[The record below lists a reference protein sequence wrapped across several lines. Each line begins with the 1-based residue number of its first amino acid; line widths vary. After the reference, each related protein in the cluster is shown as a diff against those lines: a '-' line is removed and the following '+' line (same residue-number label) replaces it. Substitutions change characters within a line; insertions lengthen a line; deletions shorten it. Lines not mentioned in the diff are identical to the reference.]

1 MNDEP
6 SGGDDVT
13 TDETDSI
20 VVETLL
26 DALNPAEELGD
37 GGGGEGDDRR
47 RQAEQLDG
55 LVAERSP
62 DEGQSHLVAVA
73 YTAMVDAVEAGRFE
87 RLAVPIDRL
96 ATLVGRHPSSVH
108 LRTLLARIL
117 TEATWDEGVAGR
129 FDAQAAHL
137 GRLESLAE
145 RVPDDE
151 VTTAL
156 ARARFFAAYH
166 TGAAERFDEL
176 GTHIDRLDWL
186 VEDTDD
192 VGIRQEFAQALV
204 NAMIDA
210 GKAGRL
216 DALDDRLN
224 RLDLL
229 VAEYPHSQLQVSLA
243 NALAIA
249 TFHSLETDRV
259 DDCQTHLDRLDD
271 LAAKYPNTDAIQGH
285 CTSAHC
291 HVVTSQGDQP
301 ACERSLDRLET
312 LATDNPDTIP
322 VQLRVSQAFLGA
334 ALTGRKLPDGFRPRL
349 ERLDV
354 LLGAD
359 GNSDTDWQ
367 QRLAETIVST
377 GLGPAD
383 SARLDDSLEALLDSL
398 DALVADHPDDDLLR
412 LVFARTLQWTTA
424 AKCEAGQFNATEA
437 SIDRL
442 ERLATETP
450 DSDPVRHVFARTS
463 VNAGIDAGEAG
474 RLDILESH
482 IHRLARLVTDHSDPH
497 FRSALAKAH
506 AVATVHQGRAARFDQ
521 VKAHLDSLEALAAD
535 ARHEDEVLTHYA
547 NALANAAQYADDA
560 GHSEGYWSRFDR
572 FEALAA
578 DAPDSR
584 VPFHL
589 SDALFDTSRILLDP
603 VFDEESDVQ
612 VDFGVIGACL
622 DRLDRLTDDHPED
635 TEIQL
640 QFARALANRVCA
652 APFADD
658 GSHLG
663 ETSVRFHLDRLDA
676 LAARYPDATR
686 IQSELASALYNAAVA
701 AADGDHVAD
710 RRSAQARLDALAADY
725 PDTDDVQRML
735 AKTLSLATFHDS
747 EAGQFERVETHLDRL
762 ETLAFDHPA
771 GDACQSELASA
782 LANVAPY
789 QRRDGYVD
797 DLAARFDRFETVSIA
812 HSDVGIARSLAKG
825 LVSTVRSLVVPVYMD
840 GSDRRLEYDTIQ
852 RYLDRLEGLAGEY
865 PTDEEIHRRLA
876 EGLVTGVTAA
886 SHLAHDGRIE
896 PDEHERYLDRLSE
909 LATEFPTDG
918 GITAQLAT
926 AHRRVARDAGIVGAF
941 ETQQRHL
948 DRLHE
953 LAYDHP
959 HNDDVLF
966 ELAQALEDVA
976 YVDGDPDA
984 VVPVDCESYFD
995 VVEAAALAYPA
1006 DVNVLFQ
1013 ISRGLVTA
1021 AASEGNAGRCSELRA
1036 CIDQLEEVVTD
1047 VPPPE

>member
-26 DALNPAEELGD
+26 DALSPAEELGD
-37 GGGGEGDDRR
+37 GRVDEVDDRR

-117 TEATWDEGVAGR
+117 AKATWDEGAAGR

-137 GRLESLAE
+137 GHLESLAE
-145 RVPDDE
+145 RAPDDE

-192 VGIRQEFAQALV
+192 VGVRQEFAQALV

-216 DALDDRLN
+216 DALDDRLS

-243 NALAIA
+243 NALAIT
-249 TFHSLETDRV
+249 TFHSLEADRV

-301 ACERSLDRLET
+301 VCERSLDRLET

-334 ALTGRKLPDGFRPRL
+334 ALAGRKLPDGFRPRL

-354 LLGAD
+354 LLSAD

-377 GLGPAD
+377 GLGPVD
-383 SARLDDSLEALLDSL
+383 SARLGDSLEALLDSL
-398 DALVADHPDDDLLR
+398 DSLVADHPDDDLLR
-412 LVFARTLQWTTA
+412 LVFARALQWTTA
-424 AKCEAGQFNATEA
+424 AKCKAGQFNATEA

-463 VNAGIDAGEAG
+463 VNAGIDA
-474 RLDILESH
+474 
-482 IHRLARLVTDHSDPH
+482 ARPDDSTSSNPTSTGSRAWWLTIRTRTS
-497 FRSALAKAH
+497 
-506 AVATVHQGRAARFDQ
+506 VAPWRRPTPSR
-521 VKAHLDSLEALAAD
+521 
-535 ARHEDEVLTHYA
+535 
-547 NALANAAQYADDA
+547 QYTK
-560 GHSEGYWSRFDR
+560 GGP
-572 FEALAA
+572 
-578 DAPDSR
+578 PDSTR
-584 VPFHL
+584 
-589 SDALFDTSRILLDP
+589 SRPI
-603 VFDEESDVQ
+603 
-612 VDFGVIGACL
+612 
-622 DRLDRLTDDHPED
+622 
-635 TEIQL
+635 
-640 QFARALANRVCA
+640 
-652 APFADD
+652 
-658 GSHLG
+658 
-663 ETSVRFHLDRLDA
+663 
-676 LAARYPDATR
+676 
-686 IQSELASALYNAAVA
+686 
-701 AADGDHVAD
+701 
-710 RRSAQARLDALAADY
+710 
-725 PDTDDVQRML
+725 
-735 AKTLSLATFHDS
+735 
-747 EAGQFERVETHLDRL
+747 
-762 ETLAFDHPA
+762 
-771 GDACQSELASA
+771 
-782 LANVAPY
+782 
-789 QRRDGYVD
+789 
-797 DLAARFDRFETVSIA
+797 
-812 HSDVGIARSLAKG
+812 
-825 LVSTVRSLVVPVYMD
+825 ST
-840 GSDRRLEYDTIQ
+840 
-852 RYLDRLEGLAGEY
+852 A
-865 PTDEEIHRRLA
+865 
-876 EGLVTGVTAA
+876 
-886 SHLAHDGRIE
+886 
-896 PDEHERYLDRLSE
+896 
-909 LATEFPTDG
+909 
-918 GITAQLAT
+918 
-926 AHRRVARDAGIVGAF
+926 
-941 ETQQRHL
+941 
-948 DRLHE
+948 
-953 LAYDHP
+953 
-959 HNDDVLF
+959 
-966 ELAQALEDVA
+966 
-976 YVDGDPDA
+976 
-984 VVPVDCESYFD
+984 
-995 VVEAAALAYPA
+995 
-1006 DVNVLFQ
+1006 
-1013 ISRGLVTA
+1013 
-1021 AASEGNAGRCSELRA
+1021 
-1036 CIDQLEEVVTD
+1036 
-1047 VPPPE
+1047 